1 VHLPV
6 SACPLRCVRACAMN
20 DEDEW
25 MNAVAA
31 LICNDDYRK
40 EGQQWQVIR
49 TYILTNPAAN
59 PKPLA
64 AMLRG
69 DTPITREIRD
79 TFAELL
85 DPGEPEYLGCRL
97 VLVETGETEKNI
109 LKIDRLGSGNSV
121 SERTVFRHKA
131 DWKKVIERL
140 RHTDKKS

>member
-1 VHLPV
+1 M
-6 SACPLRCVRACAMN
+6 VRASVRTMN

-40 EGQQWQVIR
+40 EQVTQ
-49 TYILTNPAAN
+49 TYMLVQTYVLANPAAN

-79 TFAELL
+79 TFAELI
-85 DPGEPEYLGCRL
+85 DPGEPEYLSCRL

-109 LKIDRLGSGNSV
+109 RRFDTVAGNTDIG
-121 SERTVFRHKA
+121 ERTVFRHKA
-131 DWKKVIERL
+131 HLKKVIDRL